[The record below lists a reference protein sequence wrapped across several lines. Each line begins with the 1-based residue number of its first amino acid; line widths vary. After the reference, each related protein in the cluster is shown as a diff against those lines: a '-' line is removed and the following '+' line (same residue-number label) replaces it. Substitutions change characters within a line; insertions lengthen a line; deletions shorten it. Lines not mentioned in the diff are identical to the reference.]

1 MVHIKKKMDAR
12 ISPYTPTPWLGVGS
26 IGFSSPSESS
36 ESPAFVVPFIS
47 EIWI

>member
-12 ISPYTPTPWLGVGS
+12 ISPYTPTPWLWRSS
-26 IGFSSPSESS
+26 IGFSNPSDRFESL
-36 ESPAFVVPFIS
+36 AFVVPFIS